1 MWGKR
6 KANGEKERAV
16 KQRTEYAIQNDVMR
30 MREELN
36 LRLLCDFVGDSCMEK
51 DDRKIILELAKAT
64 DNVSL
69 WKDLN
74 SPGNVPQIESIDI
87 VKIIWPVKR
96 PLGKKILNKIKSLC
110 SMLTELMPEKR
121 NKK

>member
-6 KANGEKERAV
+6 KANGEKERDV

-36 LRLLCDFVGDSCMEK
+36 LRLLCDFVGGSCMEK
-51 DDRKIILELAKAT
+51 DDRKIILELVKAT

-69 WKDLN
+69 WEDLN

>member
-1 MWGKR
+1 
-6 KANGEKERAV
+6 
-16 KQRTEYAIQNDVMR
+16 